1 MSEVHIFVTRIT
13 IFTEAIWP
21 SIEVTLEYLLSK
33 RQEPIPDL
41 VRAGLNFSI
50 VLGSA
55 CYLEGVLEALLKA
68 ILGYRR
74 AEFNRTKIE
83 DFESRRAMNV
93 YYNRL
98 EEDLSQRIGHS
109 NGAQA
114 YDEVLDL
121 LAGQRLSQLKEVV
134 PLWEGVT
141 VLFNF
146 RNVLGHGREVF
157 ASHFA
162 GGAVG
167 GGKEEFAG
175 GYRKVEDYL
184 RKQGLLS
191 RRFVDAPSEYLFLS
205 DPIADHFWGL
215 AKALPTAILCSLPPA
230 EQNACLKV
238 LERATEDTNA
248 DA

>member
-1 MSEVHIFVTRIT
+1 VIRIT

-21 SIEVTLEYLLSK
+21 SIKVTLEYLVSK
-33 RQEPIPDL
+33 RQEPVPDL

-55 CYLEGVLEALLKA
+55 CYLEGILEALLKA
-68 ILGYRR
+68 TLDCRR
-74 AEFNRTKIE
+74 AEFNQTEIE
-83 DFESRRAMNV
+83 DFESRRAVNV
-93 YYNRL
+93 YYSRL
-98 EEDLSQRIGHS
+98 EEDLSQRIGHCI
-109 NGAQA
+109 GAQA
-114 YDEVLDL
+114 YDEVFNL
-121 LAGQRLSQLKEVV
+121 LAGQPLSQTKEVV

-157 ASHFA
+157 ARHFA
-162 GGAVG
+162 GGAVVG
-167 GGKEEFAG
+167 GFKEEFAG

-191 RRFVDAPSEYLFLS
+191 RRFVDAHSEYLFLS

-238 LERATEDTNA
+238 LEGSSENTRADV
-248 DA
+248 